1 MEAVFAVTAWVCAA
15 LMTVIAEVLCIA
27 PIFSYR
33 KHRRL
38 RENGRRTEGE
48 VIMVQVIRKPTQ
60 TNGAA
65 MYRLHVSYTADGR
78 EYTAEL
84 PPTPPV
90 TENDFSPYSPKVG
103 GKMELMYDSKR
114 PQSPVIAVE
123 KISDIQAEAYQSTWR
138 VSRFIAAGIAAVWV
152 IVLAAGLFL

>member
-1 MEAVFAVTAWVCAA
+1 MAAVFSVTAWVCAA
-15 LMTVIAEVLCIA
+15 LITVIAEVLCIA

-38 RENGRRTEGE
+38 RENGMRTVGE
-48 VIMVQVIRKPTQ
+48 VIMVQVIRKPMQ
-60 TNGAA
+60 TEGAA
-65 MYRLHVSYTADGR
+65 MYRMHVSYTAEGKAF
-78 EYTAEL
+78 TAEL

-90 TENDFSPYSPKVG
+90 TENEFSPYSPIVG
-103 GKMELMYDSKR
+103 GKMALMYDGKR

-123 KISDIQAEAYQSTWR
+123 KISDIQAETYQSTWR
-138 VSRFIAAGIAAVWV
+138 VSRYIAAGIAVLWV